1 MEKPL
6 NARNAKLQA
15 MDKIMDKVWK
25 AKKLPTPRNAK
36 LQAMD
41 KIMDKVWKA
50 KKLPT
55 LYPQFCPQP
64 SASISR
70 HQ

>member
-15 MDKIMDKVWK
+15 MDKY
-25 AKKLPTPRNAK
+25 
-36 LQAMD
+36 
-41 KIMDKVWKA
+41 MDKVWKA

>member
-15 MDKIMDKVWK
+15 MDKY
-25 AKKLPTPRNAK
+25 
-36 LQAMD
+36 
-41 KIMDKVWKA
+41 MDKVWKA

-64 SASISR
+64 SASNSKP
-70 HQ
+70 Q